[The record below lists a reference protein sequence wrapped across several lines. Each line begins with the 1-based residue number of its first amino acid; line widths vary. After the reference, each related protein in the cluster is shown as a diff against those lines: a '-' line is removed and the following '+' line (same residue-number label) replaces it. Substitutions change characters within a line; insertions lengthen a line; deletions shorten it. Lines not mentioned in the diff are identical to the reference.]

1 MAGAP
6 KLGSQ
11 RERPNSATVM
21 MYLGRTSHTRV
32 ESINLFVPDW
42 ICQVVMV
49 I

>member
-32 ESINLFVPDW
+32 ESINLFVQ
-42 ICQVVMV
+42 IGSVR
-49 I
+49 